1 MVLACAIA
9 AVEIA
14 LGLAVAFETDSP
26 AGAVIVLGA
35 AFVYLGA
42 MLLRRPRAA
51 ARAAAGG
58 RPLHVPAQPRGHA
71 R

>member
-1 MVLACAIA
+1 MLLACAIA

-14 LGLAVAFETDSP
+14 VGPAVAFETDSP

-42 MLLRRPRAA
+42 LLPRRLR
-51 ARAAAGG
+51 ARARSSAGG
-58 RPLHVPAQPRGHA
+58 QLHVPAQPRGHA